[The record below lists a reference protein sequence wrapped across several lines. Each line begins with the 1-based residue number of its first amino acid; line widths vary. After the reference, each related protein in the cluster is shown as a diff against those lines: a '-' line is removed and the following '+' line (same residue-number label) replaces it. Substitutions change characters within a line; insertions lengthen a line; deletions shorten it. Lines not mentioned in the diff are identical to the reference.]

1 MPDVIQVNVRSLLA
15 SNQTELIP
23 PQLVGRV
30 GKEGTA
36 EMKIESRFASTSPEL
51 TFLLRSSS
59 ILVSVV
65 FVYLYSTDT
74 IL

>member
-1 MPDVIQVNVRSLLA
+1 MPDVIQVNVRSLEA
-15 SNQTELIP
+15 SNQILLILL
-23 PQLVGRV
+23 QLVGRV

-36 EMKIESRFASTSPEL
+36 QMKIESRFASTSPEL

-59 ILVSVV
+59 MVSVV

-74 IL
+74 TF